1 MSRGAAARWPRL
13 AGFHAAALGITA
25 VFLVPGLWVVAAS
38 LRRPGLPPPATI
50 EWLPDPVAWSN
61 YARIFEVLPLA
72 RYLTNSLLVAG
83 LAVPLTILVASWAGF
98 AMAQLP
104 ARVRHALLALAV
116 MVRMVPL
123 TAVWLTRF
131 LVLRELG
138 LSDTIWALLAPVWM
152 GSSPFFVL
160 IFYWS
165 FRRLPVAMFEAARLE
180 GMGPLRIWAW
190 IAMPLSRPAVAAVA
204 LLTFVQYWSDFMN
217 PLLYLRSDDRYTLAL
232 GLRVLQQLDATNWPL
247 LMAGAVVMMLP
258 VLLLL
263 ALMQRAFWPAADGE
277 RAGASLGRLGA

>member
-1 MSRGAAARWPRL
+1 VL
-13 AGFHAAALGITA
+13 AFHAVALAVTA

-38 LRRPGLPPPATI
+38 LRQPGLPPPTTI
-50 EWLPDPVAWSN
+50 EWLPEPLAWSN
-61 YARIFEVLPLA
+61 YARIFEMLPLA

-83 LAVPLTILVASWAGF
+83 LAVPLTIVVASWAGF

-104 ARVRHALLALAV
+104 ARARYALLGLAV
-116 MVRMVPL
+116 VVRMVPL

-138 LSDTIWALLAPVWM
+138 LIDTVLALLAPVWM

-165 FRRLPVAMFEAARLE
+165 FRRQPVALFEAARLE
-180 GMGPLRIWAW
+180 GLGALRIWAS
-190 IAMPLSRPAVAAVA
+190 IAMPLARPATAAVA

-217 PLLYLRSDDRYTLAL
+217 PLLYLKSDDRTTLAL

-263 ALMQRAFWPAADGE
+263 LVVQRAFWSAASGEPGPAAPTARRGLIPLLSRE
-277 RAGASLGRLGA
+277 VP